1 MGIQHSL
8 TKSILQCY
16 SPFVNKSHSLYR
28 FFFLIQQIDYNNVK
42 NDSIQHAPF
51 EPNSREDLIL
61 LTYVVSKLVNVKDT
75 YIYKMLDE
83 DQDLDFVVAEEVI
96 TEWIIKDFGK
106 DFQKNCKVVVLEESK
121 KRTCVCRLGA
131 N

>member
-1 MGIQHSL
+1 
-8 TKSILQCY
+8 
-16 SPFVNKSHSLYR
+16 
-28 FFFLIQQIDYNNVK
+28 
-42 NDSIQHAPF
+42 
-51 EPNSREDLIL
+51 
-61 LTYVVSKLVNVKDT
+61 
-75 YIYKMLDE
+75 MLDE

-106 DFQKNCKVVVLEESK
+106 DFQKNCKVVVLEGSK